1 MDYEYFFSDLQIK
14 KHQRIYPEIFK
25 HLKPV
30 ILKELLAVL
39 IKRRKVQT
47 GRPIHTN
54 LSKIIDGIFLLAN
67 TGCQSSN
74 IPDIY
79 EVPKSTF
86 YLCVLHELR
95 YLKIVKEHQIFQKIY
110 NQVIQNYPRPDL
122 LITDTFTVKSM
133 DGSEGL
139 GKKPTDRKR
148 AGLKV
153 SIVCDTRRVAIA
165 THIIPANDHD
175 TTALRQTIPKIK
187 PFKPSIKCLADSGYV
202 GKELAKE
209 CLQYGLKMIV
219 QPQKTRAKDGRMT
232 HTLSA
237 EDHTLLK
244 KNRNQI
250 ELLNGQIRR
259 FRGLMLKWSKSL
271 STYECTSYYS
281 TLYNL

>member
-1 MDYEYFFSDLQIK
+1 MDYEYFFSDLHIK

-30 ILKELLAVL
+30 ILLELQAVL

-110 NQVIQNYPRPDL
+110 NQVIQNYPRP
-122 LITDTFTVKSM
+122 
-133 DGSEGL
+133 
-139 GKKPTDRKR
+139 
-148 AGLKV
+148 
-153 SIVCDTRRVAIA
+153 VC
-165 THIIPANDHD
+165 P
-175 TTALRQTIPKIK
+175 
-187 PFKPSIKCLADSGYV
+187 
-202 GKELAKE
+202 
-209 CLQYGLKMIV
+209 
-219 QPQKTRAKDGRMT
+219 
-232 HTLSA
+232 
-237 EDHTLLK
+237 
-244 KNRNQI
+244 
-250 ELLNGQIRR
+250 
-259 FRGLMLKWSKSL
+259 
-271 STYECTSYYS
+271 
-281 TLYNL
+281 